1 MPRVATAMV
10 VALTA
15 AAGMIAPGTAGA
27 ADFYQ
32 GKTIRLVVASD
43 AGGGYDSYAR
53 TFAQHVR
60 RHIPGEPTI
69 IVQNMPGAGGIVSAN
84 WLYSIAPKDG
94 LTILLHQ
101 RGIPFHPYFGEKS
114 AKFTPTDFQ
123 WLGSFNA
130 ETGIT
135 SMWHTAKVKAMADV
149 FKETAVLGGS
159 GPNDSETYPLLM
171 NNTIG
176 TKFRIV
182 SGYKSNNNALLAV
195 ERGEVEGVSGSW
207 SSLKA
212 SRPQWLKDNQ
222 VNLIV
227 QVGRTKHPD
236 LRDVPLVYD
245 YVKEPEHRTMWD
257 VMTAI
262 ATLGRPLA
270 APPGV
275 PAEQVAILR
284 KAFAATMKDP
294 EYLAEM
300 EKSNRELTPTGGE
313 DMQQMMQEVSAVPQA
328 TLVKLNSWIR
338 RP

>member
-1 MPRVATAMV
+1 MPRIVAAVIAALAMAASAPAFRDA
-10 VALTA
+10 VASDL
-15 AAGMIAPGTAGA
+15 
-27 ADFYQ
+27 YQ

-43 AGGGYDSYAR
+43 VGGGYDSYAR
-53 TFAQHVR
+53 TFAHYVR
-60 RHIPGEPTI
+60 RHIPGEPTVV
-69 IVQNMPGAGGIVSAN
+69 VQNMPGAGGITSAN
-84 WLYSIAPKDG
+84 WLYAVAPKDG

-101 RGIPFHPYFGEKS
+101 RGIPFHPYFGEKG
-114 AKFTPTDFQ
+114 AKFVPTEFQ
-123 WLGSFNA
+123 WLGSFNS

-135 SMWHTAKVKAMADV
+135 SMWHTAKVKTMANA

-159 GPNDSETYPLLM
+159 GPNDSETYPFLM

-182 SGYKSNNNALLAV
+182 SGYKSNSHTMLAV
-195 ERGEVEGVSGSW
+195 ERGEVDGISGSW

-212 SRPQWLKDNQ
+212 GRPQWLRDKQ

-227 QVGRTKHPD
+227 QVARTKHPD
-236 LRDVPLVYD
+236 LPNVPLIYE
-245 YVKEPEHRTMWD
+245 YVKEPEHRVMWD

-275 PAEQVAILR
+275 PTEQVAILR

-300 EKSNRELTPTGGE
+300 EKSNRELTPTRGE
-313 DMQQMMQEVSAVPQA
+313 EMQQMMQEVSVVPQA
-328 TLVKLNSWIR
+328 TLAKLNSWIR
-338 RP
+338 RQ